1 MVAGYGIALAIQLW
15 RVLPFWDQWEAV
27 RIYQAWTTGA
37 LSFFDLVAQHNEHRI
52 PLTNLAF
59 LVDFAFFQGRSA
71 FTHSLLLLVHV
82 GLGATLGLVATRGL
96 TASERA
102 LGVAAGM
109 AFLVA
114 PVQIGNLTLP
124 FHLSW
129 AASGLFALGAF
140 FWTARLAGPM
150 PHGGRATIVA
160 LAAASTVLAVY
171 ASANGL
177 AVAPLVTVMAFVLPV
192 GREARIVLVA
202 AAALSIA
209 SYFVGYTVPP
219 YHAAFHASLGSR
231 EGVLQ
236 FLYYIAAFLG
246 FRTRSR
252 STASKFRSFWGSSV

>member
-1 MVAGYGIALAIQLW
+1 VGYGVALAIQLW

-27 RIYQAWTTGA
+27 KAYRAWTAGA
-37 LSFFDLVAQHNEHRI
+37 LSFLDLVAQHNEHRL
-52 PLTNLAF
+52 PLTKLAF
-59 LVDFAFFQGRSA
+59 LVDFAFFQGRST

-96 TASERA
+96 TASERT

-140 FWTARLAGPM
+140 LWTARLAGPM
-150 PHGGRATIVA
+150 PHGARASIVA

-177 AVAPLVTVMAFVLPV
+177 AVA
-192 GREARIVLVA
+192 R
-202 AAALSIA
+202 
-209 SYFVGYTVPP
+209 
-219 YHAAFHASLGSR
+219 
-231 EGVLQ
+231 
-236 FLYYIAAFLG
+236 
-246 FRTRSR
+246 
-252 STASKFRSFWGSSV
+252 W